1 MFSIWSACER
11 DISRCEY
18 VQDCGSWSFEA
29 NKYCMFLPTRTMGF
43 CCVFTHQ
50 RDDKLKRFFL
60 LSTRRSNKTVSRISF
75 SHSQILTG
83 GFLDAVVCRTKLYWR
98 YFSLSSK
105 NYILSPFHLSILSL
119 ILYFLFYLRSWGEYI
134 YIYIRTQ
141 LCVALLLVLFR
152 QLNLYLC
159 IWSAPVFCLFFFLLY
174 LYIYI
179 KPKTQTKFL
188 KNEWNT
194 FIIGIFSIQR
204 FTSIQENVV

>member
-1 MFSIWSACER
+1 MACGLTHVPFSIELVLIVRAAHVCVCMCLLLPPLRLFISVHSDMFSIWSACER

-50 RDDKLKRFFL
+50 RDDKLNRFFL

-134 YIYIRTQ
+134 YIY
-141 LCVALLLVLFR
+141 
-152 QLNLYLC
+152 
-159 IWSAPVFCLFFFLLY
+159 
-174 LYIYI
+174 
-179 KPKTQTKFL
+179 
-188 KNEWNT
+188 
-194 FIIGIFSIQR
+194 
-204 FTSIQENVV
+204 